1 MFAANL
7 ASQTPEQALA
17 IVLDIEGVIGPATSD
32 YVGRGLEKA
41 RERGAAVVVLRM
53 DTPGGLDIS
62 MRSIIQDIVDS
73 PVPVASYVRT
83 GGRAAS
89 AGTYI
94 LYASHVSAMA
104 PGSNLGAAT
113 PVLIGAPRSP
123 IPFPLPEAPKPEKD
137 ADEETA
143 EKDGE
148 GDDDGEGGETAKK
161 PPAKPVG
168 MKEKM
173 INDSS
178 AYIRGL
184 AQMRGRNVE
193 WAEKAVREA
202 ASLSAE
208 DALAINVID
217 LIADDV
223 ADLLTKIDGREV
235 DVNGDTAI
243 LATAEAVV
251 EVVAPDWRT
260 KLLGFI
266 TNPNVASILMTLG
279 MLGLFVE
286 LQSPG
291 LVFPGV
297 VGAICLLLAFYA
309 FHLLPINYAGLALI
323 VLGIALILTEAFMP
337 SFGVVGIGGLAAFVI
352 GSVLLIDTDV
362 PGYGVSWELIGSF
375 SFIVGASMLLLV
387 TFFMRIR
394 RRPVVAGPEH
404 MIGDVGKVIDWDDDR
419 GHVRTQGEIWQARA
433 NAPLDAGQSVRVT
446 ALDGLKI
453 VVEPAA
459 PAASE
464 GE

>member
-1 MFAANL
+1 M
-7 ASQTPEQALA
+7 T
-17 IVLDIEGVIGPATSD
+17 
-32 YVGRGLEKA
+32 
-41 RERGAAVVVLRM
+41 
-53 DTPGGLDIS
+53 
-62 MRSIIQDIVDS
+62 
-73 PVPVASYVRT
+73 
-83 GGRAAS
+83 
-89 AGTYI
+89 
-94 LYASHVSAMA
+94 
-104 PGSNLGAAT
+104 
-113 PVLIGAPRSP
+113 
-123 IPFPLPEAPKPEKD
+123 
-137 ADEETA
+137 
-143 EKDGE
+143 

-235 DVNGDTAI
+235 DVNGDAVI

-387 TFFMRIR
+387 SRTRFPWTQNWLNRS
-394 RRPVVAGPEH
+394 VQGGPEH
-404 MIGDVGKVIDWDDDR
+404 DR
-419 GHVRTQGEIWQARA
+419 
-433 NAPLDAGQSVRVT
+433 
-446 ALDGLKI
+446 
-453 VVEPAA
+453 
-459 PAASE
+459 
-464 GE
+464 